1 MGRLEMFIRL
11 LRNTPRQ
18 AARLARRQHSRL
30 AQKTSSVLVQQN
42 RYSSSTTAA
51 PYFEVDVVDGG
62 IAIIRMDQPGSPVNT
77 INVSMQDEFAS
88 ALDQIENNS
97 DIRAAVLISKKASC
111 FVAGADIQMINQV
124 TTVEEGAAMSTGGQ
138 EMFTRIENS
147 KKPFL
152 AAINGPALGG
162 GLELAMACHY
172 RVATTAKSTKL
183 GLPEVMLGVL
193 PGAGGTQR
201 LIKLVGEPN
210 AFPMI
215 LTGAQ
220 KDAKKA
226 KKMGIIDQII
236 EPLGPGK
243 ISTMEYLENC
253 SIDFAKQLADG
264 TLKHK
269 PKKPSTQTKIVQKVL
284 AFGPTRAKFFES
296 QVKAEGF
303 GQLTMEPVTKAMIN
317 IFNARTHCA
326 KNHWGKPEQVP
337 KELAILGAGL
347 MGAGIAEVSIGK
359 GYQVIMKDAQLEGLD
374 AGSKVIT
381 DGLQKKVKRRKM
393 SQWDADMVAERL
405 KPTLDYS
412 AIANSDVIIEAVPE
426 ILDLKH
432 CIIKEVEAVAKPDH
446 VFATNTSGLLVRE
459 IAAAHSNPAN
469 VIGMHY
475 FSPVPKMEL
484 LEIIVTDETSEET
497 LKRAVAVGLKQK
509 KLIIVAKDVPGFY
522 CNRCLA
528 PALKEVLRMFQEG
541 VDPNK
546 INKLSGQA
554 GFAVGTATL
563 IDEVGVDIAMH
574 AADNIG
580 CNPMYGARMNGGD
593 VSFLAKLIEAGAG
606 GKKTKKGVFD
616 YTDKKKKNVVSD
628 AFKAV
633 QKEMA
638 IEPAH
643 GATSDEELVDR
654 ILLRYTNEAALC
666 IQEEVIRTPQE
677 GDIAA
682 IFGTGYPPCKGG
694 PFMYIDSVGPQ
705 NIVDRLSRLE
715 EKIGVEFAP
724 SQILIDMA
732 KSGAKFY

>member
-1 MGRLEMFIRL
+1 MGFIRL

-88 ALDQIENNS
+88 VLNQIENNS

-138 EMFTRIENS
+138 EMFKRIENS

-226 KKMGIIDQII
+226 KKMGIIDQTI

-243 ISTMEYLENC
+243 ISTMEYLENY

-296 QVKAEGF
+296 QVKAGIMKQTKGLYPAPLKIAEVLEKSAAAGFGTPAAFKAEAEGF

-326 KNHWGKPEQVP
+326 KNHGGKPEQVP

-359 GYQVIMKDAQLEGLD
+359 GYQVVMKDAQLEGLD

-426 ILDLKH
+426 
-432 CIIKEVEAVAKPDH
+432 PDH

-469 VIGMHY
+469 VIGMHC

-509 KLIIVAKDVPGFY
+509 KLIIVAKDVPG
-522 CNRCLA
+522 
-528 PALKEVLRMFQEG
+528 
-541 VDPNK
+541 
-546 INKLSGQA
+546 
-554 GFAVGTATL
+554 
-563 IDEVGVDIAMH
+563 
-574 AADNIG
+574 
-580 CNPMYGARMNGGD
+580 
-593 VSFLAKLIEAGAG
+593 
-606 GKKTKKGVFD
+606 
-616 YTDKKKKNVVSD
+616 
-628 AFKAV
+628 
-633 QKEMA
+633 
-638 IEPAH
+638 
-643 GATSDEELVDR
+643 
-654 ILLRYTNEAALC
+654 
-666 IQEEVIRTPQE
+666 
-677 GDIAA
+677 
-682 IFGTGYPPCKGG
+682 
-694 PFMYIDSVGPQ
+694 
-705 NIVDRLSRLE
+705 
-715 EKIGVEFAP
+715 
-724 SQILIDMA
+724 
-732 KSGAKFY
+732 

>member
-1 MGRLEMFIRL
+1 
-11 LRNTPRQ
+11 
-18 AARLARRQHSRL
+18 
-30 AQKTSSVLVQQN
+30 
-42 RYSSSTTAA
+42 
-51 PYFEVDVVDGG
+51 
-62 IAIIRMDQPGSPVNT
+62 MDQPGSPVNT

-88 ALDQIENNS
+88 VLDQIENNS

-138 EMFTRIENS
+138 EMFKRIENS

-296 QVKAEGF
+296 QVKAGIMKQTKGLYPAPLKIAEVLEKSAAAGFGTPAAFKAEAEGF

-432 CIIKEVEAVAKPDH
+432 RIIKEVEAVAKPDH